1 MSHSDGER
9 QPGTEQYHTIGYGDP
24 RSAGAAAREIPS
36 SACATHSLWLPLA
49 QQGTSGVWAVR
60 NAILKLIFY
69 RLYVL

>member
-1 MSHSDGER
+1 MESGSQELSNIIRSD
-9 QPGTEQYHTIGYGDP
+9 TETREAP
-24 RSAGAAAREIPS
+24 ARRRARFRRPLVR
-36 SACATHSLWLPLA
+36 HSLWLPLA

>member
-1 MSHSDGER
+1 MESGSQELSNIIRSD
-9 QPGTEQYHTIGYGDP
+9 TETREAP
-24 RSAGAAAREIPS
+24 AREIPS